1 MKYDY
6 IVYII
11 MENNLFVEDITKDAF
26 KIKKPEEDK
35 GLFYTKKEPKKSFT
49 NFQRNQYRALFNS
62 MALTDRKSMILV
74 RINTTLVS
82 VLIVFNQY
90 IMEHVP
96 MGSVI
101 IVTALIGIGL
111 SLILSML
118 SSKTPGFLIK
128 KTLNNQILPQ
138 YPDLKHNLLITF
150 SNPSL
155 QDYEEAM
162 DEIVKSQELQ
172 IGNQTR
178 SSYLFNRILMRQY
191 RMLDFSYNAFIV
203 TIIAVILI
211 FISGLLS

>member
-1 MKYDY
+1 
-6 IVYII
+6 

-26 KIKKPEEDK
+26 KIKTPKEDR

-90 IMEHVP
+90 IIEHVP
-96 MGSVI
+96 LGSVI
-101 IVTALIGIGL
+101 IVTALIGVGI
-111 SLILSML
+111 SLILSLL

-128 KTLNNQILPQ
+128 KTLNNQIFSQ
-138 YPDLKHNLLITF
+138 YPDLEHNLLITF
-150 SNPSL
+150 NNPSL
-155 QDYEEAM
+155 QDYETAM
-162 DEIVKSQELQ
+162 DEVVRSQELQ

-178 SSYLFNRILMRQY
+178 SSFLFNRILMRQY
-191 RMLDFSYNAFIV
+191 RLLDFSYNAFIV
-203 TIIAVILI
+203 TIIAIILI
-211 FISGLLS
+211 FLGGILS

>member
-1 MKYDY
+1 
-6 IVYII
+6 
-11 MENNLFVEDITKDAF
+11 MEQNIFVEDQIKNAF
-26 KIKKPEEDK
+26 KINKKDEEKEK
-35 GLFYTKKEPKKSFT
+35 GLFYTKKEPKKSLT

-74 RINTTLVS
+74 RINTTLLS

-90 IMEHVP
+90 VVDHVP
-96 MGSVI
+96 MGAYI
-101 IVTALIGIGL
+101 IVTALVGVGL

-128 KTLNNQILPQ
+128 RTLSNQILPK
-138 YPDLKHNLLITF
+138 YPDLKDNMLITF
-150 SNPSL
+150 SNPTL

-162 DEIVKSQELQ
+162 DEIVRSQELQ

-191 RMLDFSYNAFIV
+191 RMLDLSYNAFII
-203 TIIAVILI
+203 TIIAVVLI
-211 FISGLLS
+211 FIAGFVHTNLIM

>member
-1 MKYDY
+1 
-6 IVYII
+6 

-26 KIKKPEEDK
+26 KIKTPKEDR

-90 IMEHVP
+90 IIEHVP
-96 MGSVI
+96 LGSVI
-101 IVTALIGIGL
+101 IVTALIGVGI
-111 SLILSML
+111 SLILSLL

-128 KTLNNQILPQ
+128 KTLNNQIFSQ
-138 YPDLKHNLLITF
+138 YPDLEHNLLITF
-150 SNPSL
+150 NNPSL
-155 QDYEEAM
+155 QDYEAAM
-162 DEIVKSQELQ
+162 DEVVRSQELQ

-178 SSYLFNRILMRQY
+178 SSFLFNRILMRQY
-191 RMLDFSYNAFIV
+191 RLLDFSYNAFIV
-203 TIIAVILI
+203 TIIAIILI
-211 FISGLLS
+211 FLGGILS